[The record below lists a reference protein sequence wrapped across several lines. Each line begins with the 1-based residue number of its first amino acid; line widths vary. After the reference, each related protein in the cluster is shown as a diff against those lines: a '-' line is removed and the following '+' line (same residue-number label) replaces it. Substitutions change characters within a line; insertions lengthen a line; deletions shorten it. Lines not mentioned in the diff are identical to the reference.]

1 MIYRI
6 VVADRV
12 NAAGLALLEKTPDLE
27 VVNVAGDAAGLA
39 AQLPTAHA
47 LLVRSETRV
56 TADLLEKATALKV
69 IGRAGIGVDTI
80 DVAAATRRGI
90 AVLNAPGANTVSAA
104 EHTLALLLGLVRHIP
119 TAAASMREGK
129 WDRKA
134 FEGRELRRK
143 TLGIVGLGR
152 IGAHLSQIARAFG
165 MQVIGHDP
173 FLSEKRAAEL
183 HVELLPLDELLPR
196 ADVLTLHLPLTDETR
211 NVIDRRR
218 LGLLKPT
225 AVLVNA
231 ARGGLVDEE
240 ALVDALENGTIA
252 GAAIDVFSKEPLPK
266 DHPLRTAPRTLL
278 TPHLAASTQEAQERV
293 AVEICTAVRDALL
306 AGDIGSAVNVPGISA
321 PAMARARPVVD
332 LARRLGRFAGA
343 MARGRV
349 TAVSVDYGGADE
361 EAARPVALGAL
372 EGALAALGFGPVS
385 LVNASARAT
394 ERGITVRR
402 SAGPPLKGFETT
414 VGVTIETAERRE
426 SVVGALSGDH
436 PSVGRIV
443 RIDDFVVDLPAEGC
457 VLVLRNQDVPGVI
470 GRVGT
475 ALGDAAVNIA
485 SYYQARRGGSGSEA
499 LAGIVVD
506 QVPASDVLERLT
518 KLPEVSEVRVAVVDA
533 A

>member
-240 ALVDALENGTIA
+240 ALVEALENGTIA

-266 DHPLRTAPRTLL
+266 DHPLRTA
-278 TPHLAASTQEAQERV
+278 
-293 AVEICTAVRDALL
+293 
-306 AGDIGSAVNVPGISA
+306 
-321 PAMARARPVVD
+321 
-332 LARRLGRFAGA
+332 
-343 MARGRV
+343 
-349 TAVSVDYGGADE
+349 
-361 EAARPVALGAL
+361 
-372 EGALAALGFGPVS
+372 
-385 LVNASARAT
+385 
-394 ERGITVRR
+394 
-402 SAGPPLKGFETT
+402 
-414 VGVTIETAERRE
+414 
-426 SVVGALSGDH
+426 
-436 PSVGRIV
+436 
-443 RIDDFVVDLPAEGC
+443 
-457 VLVLRNQDVPGVI
+457 
-470 GRVGT
+470 
-475 ALGDAAVNIA
+475 
-485 SYYQARRGGSGSEA
+485 
-499 LAGIVVD
+499 
-506 QVPASDVLERLT
+506 
-518 KLPEVSEVRVAVVDA
+518 
-533 A
+533 